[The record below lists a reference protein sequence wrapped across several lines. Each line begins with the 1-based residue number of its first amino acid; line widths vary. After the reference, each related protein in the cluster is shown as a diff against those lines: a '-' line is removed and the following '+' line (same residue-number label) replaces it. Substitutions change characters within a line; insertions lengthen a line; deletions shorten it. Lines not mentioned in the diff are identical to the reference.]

1 MMGRKDWDQASLF
14 IGWSLTDTPRLM
26 RCVVSTHRGVLP
38 GHCDATFGTNDPM
51 PAVTQH
57 AAGLFH
63 ASFNSAHA
71 FQASQPSL
79 NCTLAFSRVAARTR
93 PKSQSV

>member
-38 GHCDATFGTNDPM
+38 GHCDATFGTNDPKC
-51 PAVTQH
+51 PQ
-57 AAGLFH
+57 
-63 ASFNSAHA
+63 
-71 FQASQPSL
+71 
-79 NCTLAFSRVAARTR
+79 
-93 PKSQSV
+93 